1 MPVRV
6 DAASLLLRG
15 AFDVGAE
22 GATAFGWANGYEY
35 CMVFKD
41 FASPLAAD
49 PGGARKLDAINT
61 VRATAQKNWR
71 GTGAQ
76 LRYRLPFGAAPR
88 DEILGAPA
96 EVQTVALRC
105 ASAECAANRQG
116 VRGNF
121 TLSLAHSDRYLADG
135 EAAATVTEPIAWG
148 ASEDDVRAALE
159 KLNEVDRVDVKRT
172 GRGDAASEFG
182 YV

>member
-1 MPVRV
+1 MTYAVEVVDGFGCGADCLLLDRLLLVDVDAGTPTVNVFPYLVTAATTADLRGALADGDDVWIGRQRYVARRV
-6 DAASLLLRG
+6 DAASLLLWG

-105 ASAECAANRQG
+105 ASAE
-116 VRGNF
+116 
-121 TLSLAHSDRYLADG
+121 LSLIH
-135 EAAATVTEPIAWG
+135 I
-148 ASEDDVRAALE
+148 
-159 KLNEVDRVDVKRT
+159 
-172 GRGDAASEFG
+172 
-182 YV
+182 